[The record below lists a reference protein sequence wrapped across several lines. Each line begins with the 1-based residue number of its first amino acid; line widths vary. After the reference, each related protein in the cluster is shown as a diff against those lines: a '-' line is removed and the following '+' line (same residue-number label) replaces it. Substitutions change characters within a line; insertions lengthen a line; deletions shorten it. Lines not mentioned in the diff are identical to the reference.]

1 MEINDLIKVLKE
13 KLTKKIKIHNI
24 KIEDKS
30 FLHKGHKNFS
40 EDKFHIKLTIESS
53 ELRKIS
59 SIEANRKIY
68 GVLKDEI
75 NRNIH
80 SLQIIIV

>member
-1 MEINDLIKVLKE
+1 MEINSLIKVLKE
-13 KLTKKIKIHNI
+13 KLIKEIKINNI

-30 FLHKGHKNFS
+30 FLHKKHKNFNK
-40 EDKFHIKLTIESS
+40 DKFHIKLTVESS

-59 SIEANRKIY
+59 SIEANRKIH
-68 GVLKDEI
+68 GVLKDEM
-75 NRNIH
+75 NKNIH

>member
-1 MEINDLIKVLKE
+1 MEINGLIKVLKE
-13 KLTKKIKIHNI
+13 KLTKKIKINNI
-24 KIEDKS
+24 IIEDKS
-30 FLHKGHKNFS
+30 FFHKKHKNF
-40 EDKFHIKLTIESS
+40 DKNKFHIKLTIESS

-68 GVLKDEI
+68 DVLKDEM
-75 NRNIH
+75 NRRIH